1 MITPIIMCGGVG
13 SRLWPLSRSLKPK
26 QFQKIYSDLSIFQET
41 LKRFEDKNIFSDP
54 LILCSESD
62 KFYVTD
68 QAKEINVKLKKV
80 LCEPALRNTSP
91 AITLVSMYLE
101 SIDDS
106 NMVIV
111 VSSDQYIH
119 PLKAYISSLKLL
131 NRTYTQESINI
142 FGVSAKSPNTGYGYI
157 KLGKKIL
164 ENKIYEVNKFIEKPN
179 LNSAKRLISSG
190 GYMWNVGMFAFKPQI
205 MITAVR
211 LIDPQTYTQCK
222 KILQN
227 TVSDKKFISFPLDQ
241 YQELYS
247 ASIDKRII
255 ENLGSYGIPL
265 RLIKLD
271 INWSDIGSWSSIYDL
286 LKTRYI
292 KKSKNSNIELGDV
305 VSSNTKNSFLHSES
319 KLLATYGVDD
329 LIVVQTDDATLVAKK
344 SNSEGIKELFKE
356 LLLKKRSEII
366 SHKNVDRPWGSFE
379 SLKEEQSYHAK
390 KLVIKPNAKLSLQ
403 SHKFRSEHW
412 IVVDGKTKVIRGDD
426 EFLLKKNDY
435 IFIPKTVKHTI
446 HNPFSKPCSIV
457 EVQTGTYFGEDD
469 IKRYEDIYGRV

>member
-1 MITPIIMCGGVG
+1 M
-13 SRLWPLSRSLKPK
+13 
-26 QFQKIYSDLSIFQET
+26 
-41 LKRFEDKNIFSDP
+41 
-54 LILCSESD
+54 
-62 KFYVTD
+62 
-68 QAKEINVKLKKV
+68 
-80 LCEPALRNTSP
+80 
-91 AITLVSMYLE
+91 
-101 SIDDS
+101 
-106 NMVIV
+106 
-111 VSSDQYIH
+111 
-119 PLKAYISSLKLL
+119 
-131 NRTYTQESINI
+131 
-142 FGVSAKSPNTGYGYI
+142 
-157 KLGKKIL
+157 
-164 ENKIYEVNKFIEKPN
+164 
-179 LNSAKRLISSG
+179 
-190 GYMWNVGMFAFKPQI
+190 
-205 MITAVR
+205 
-211 LIDPQTYTQCK
+211 
-222 KILQN
+222 
-227 TVSDKKFISFPLDQ
+227 
-241 YQELYS
+241 
-247 ASIDKRII
+247 
-255 ENLGSYGIPL
+255 

>member
-41 LKRFEDKNIFSDP
+41 LKRFVDKNIFSDP
-54 LILCSESD
+54 IILCSESD

-68 QAKEINVKLKKV
+68 QAKEINVKPKRI
-80 LCEPALRNTSP
+80 LCEPASKNTCP
-91 AITLVSMYLE
+91 AIILVSMYLE

-111 VSSDQYIH
+111 VSSDQYIQ

-131 NRTYTQESINI
+131 NRTSMQESINI

-157 KLGKKIL
+157 KPGKKIL
-164 ENKIYEVNKFIEKPN
+164 GDKIYEVNKFIEKPN
-179 LNSAKRLISSG
+179 LNLAKRLINSG
-190 GYMWNVGMFAFKPQI
+190 GYMWNIGMFAFKPHI
-205 MITAVR
+205 MISAVR
-211 LIDPQTYTQCK
+211 SIDPKTYSQCK

-227 TVSDKKFISFPLDQ
+227 IASDKKFISFPLDH
-241 YQELYS
+241 YQKLS
-247 ASIDKRII
+247 SSSIDKKII
-255 ENLGSYGIPL
+255 ENLGSHGIPL
-265 RLIKLD
+265 RLIKPD
-271 INWSDIGSWSSIYDL
+271 ISWSDIGSWSSIYEL
-286 LKTRYI
+286 LKTKYI
-292 KKSKNSNIELGDV
+292 KNSNIELGDV
-305 VSSNTKNSFLHSES
+305 VSIDTKNSFLHSES
-319 KLLATYGVDD
+319 KLLATYGIDD
-329 LIVVQTDDATLVAKK
+329 LVVVQTDDATLVAKK
-344 SNSEGIKELFKE
+344 SNSEGIKKLFKK

-366 SHKNVDRPWGSFE
+366 THKLVDRPWGSFE
-379 SLKEEQSYHAK
+379 SLKEDHSFHAK
-390 KLVIKPNAKLSLQ
+390 KLIIKPNAKLSLQ

-412 IVVDGKTKVIRGDD
+412 IVVDGKTKVIRGED

-469 IKRYEDIYGRV
+469 IKRYEDIYGRVQI

>member
-227 TVSDKKFISFPLDQ
+227 
-241 YQELYS
+241 
-247 ASIDKRII
+247 
-255 ENLGSYGIPL
+255 
-265 RLIKLD
+265 
-271 INWSDIGSWSSIYDL
+271 
-286 LKTRYI
+286 
-292 KKSKNSNIELGDV
+292 
-305 VSSNTKNSFLHSES
+305 
-319 KLLATYGVDD
+319 
-329 LIVVQTDDATLVAKK
+329 
-344 SNSEGIKELFKE
+344 
-356 LLLKKRSEII
+356 
-366 SHKNVDRPWGSFE
+366 
-379 SLKEEQSYHAK
+379 
-390 KLVIKPNAKLSLQ
+390 
-403 SHKFRSEHW
+403 
-412 IVVDGKTKVIRGDD
+412 
-426 EFLLKKNDY
+426 
-435 IFIPKTVKHTI
+435 
-446 HNPFSKPCSIV
+446 
-457 EVQTGTYFGEDD
+457 
-469 IKRYEDIYGRV
+469 